1 MTVTEVLTYRCSTCD
16 QIVPAPTNERP
27 VEMLSGSSGHDNEW
41 VVNVGNVEIHRCS
54 FPTTPEPLLLR
65 LAG

>member
-1 MTVTEVLTYRCSTCD
+1 MTVIEVSTYRCSICD

-27 VEMLSGSSGHDNEW
+27 VVMVSGSSGHANEW
-41 VVNVGNVEIHRCS
+41 VVNVGAIEIHRCS
-54 FPTTPEPLLLR
+54 FPTLPEPLLIR